1 MNRIKALRQDRNMR
15 QADLAILLNTKPQ
28 TVSRYEKG
36 ERGLDIETVFRLC
49 DIFGC
54 TADYLLGRSVQPT
67 AALSEDEAQLLA
79 AYRRSDDR
87 ARDMIR
93 VALDP
98 FWEENSP
105 SSTADV
111 G

>member
-1 MNRIKALRQDRNMR
+1 MNRIKELRQKKEMR
-15 QADLAILLNTKPQ
+15 QSDLANLLNTKPQ
-28 TVSRYEKG
+28 TVSHYEKG
-36 ERGLDIETVFRLC
+36 DRGLDVDTIVRLC

-54 TADYLLGRSVQPT
+54 TADYLIGRSVQPT